1 MSSVIIQKMV
11 KNEMNRAL
19 DHLCAHIGY
28 TGPGEPPEDGE
39 MNEMT
44 LSCRHRIQNSSPEAE
59 HATSRS
65 RRLPTILSFT
75 RGWGRNIFV
84 SYKLPRP

>member
-1 MSSVIIQKMV
+1 
-11 KNEMNRAL
+11 MNLAL
-19 DHLCAHIGY
+19 GHLCPHIGK

-44 LSCRHRIQNSSPEAE
+44 VLQTQDFQSEAE

-75 RGWGRNIFV
+75 RGWG
-84 SYKLPRP
+84 